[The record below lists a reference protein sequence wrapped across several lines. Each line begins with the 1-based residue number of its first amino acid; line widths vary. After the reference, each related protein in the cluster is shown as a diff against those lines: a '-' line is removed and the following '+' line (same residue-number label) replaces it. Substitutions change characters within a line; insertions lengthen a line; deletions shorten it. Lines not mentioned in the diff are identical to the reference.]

1 MDLLRDLSE
10 KNSFKDNKEYGN
22 SDISGNR
29 TIASIRNDVHLYRNN
44 QYSRLYKVI
53 VIGEI
58 GSGKSAL
65 IRRYVHDYFSAEPG
79 INKSTIG
86 VDFSL
91 KILQYSENLE
101 VRLQLWD
108 IAGQER
114 FSSMTR
120 AYYRGTMGALL
131 VFDHTNA
138 NSYEAIKRYSL
149 YAIDHEIM
157 KLHLTIQSRN
167 C

>member
-1 MDLLRDLSE
+1 MAQKHVRVPTYINIDPNLSLSMSSMSNH
-10 KNSFKDNKEYGN
+10 KADVFCKGN
-22 SDISGNR
+22 HS
-29 TIASIRNDVHLYRNN
+29 
-44 QYSRLYKVI
+44 SRLYKLI
-53 VIGEI
+53 VIGDI

-65 IRRYVHDYFSAEPG
+65 IRRYVHNYFSGESG
-79 INKSTIG
+79 FNRSTIG

-91 KILQYSENLE
+91 KILQYNDNLE

-131 VFDHTNA
+131 VFDHSDVS
-138 NSYEAIKRYSL
+138 SYDSIKRFVSK
-149 YAIDHEIM
+149 I
-157 KLHLTIQSRN
+157 N
-167 C
+167 

>member
-1 MDLLRDLSE
+1 MKMENVRNRDPTNLE
-10 KNSFKDNKEYGN
+10 NSSTSKDSTDKYLTANTVLPLNSPINSPKPSVSTNYGELYNNN
-22 SDISGNR
+22 SR
-29 TIASIRNDVHLYRNN
+29 H
-44 QYSRLYKVI
+44 SRLYKVI

-58 GSGKSAL
+58 GTGKSAL
-65 IRRYVHDYFSAEPG
+65 IRRYVHNYFNGEFG
-79 INKSTIG
+79 FNRSTIG

-91 KILQYSENLE
+91 KILPYTEDLE

-131 VFDHTNA
+131 VFDHSNA
-138 NSYEAIKRYSL
+138 NSYEAIQR
-149 YAIDHEIM
+149 
-157 KLHLTIQSRN
+157 
-167 C
+167 

>member
-1 MDLLRDLSE
+1 MCIRD
-10 KNSFKDNKEYGN
+10 
-22 SDISGNR
+22 R
-29 TIASIRNDVHLYRNN
+29 
-44 QYSRLYKVI
+44 
-53 VIGEI
+53 
-58 GSGKSAL
+58 
-65 IRRYVHDYFSAEPG
+65 
-79 INKSTIG
+79 TIG

-91 KILQYSENLE
+91 KILQYSDNLE

-138 NSYEAIKRYSL
+138 NSYEAIKRYWL
-149 YAIDHEIM
+149 FAIEHNLM
-157 KLHLTIQSRN
+157 KLHFIIFATR
-167 C
+167 